1 VGADSVTTSK
11 AALLVG
17 IKMSTPT
24 PIVNKRTNP
33 LLAQYVLQLA
43 THPLRTKAATTGALL
58 FIQEVLSSHLAGVRP
73 SKPAKDASPMA
84 RSLTA
89 AHINAK
95 ALKMAAYGALISA
108 PLSHYLSGA
117 LQRIFAGKTSRSA
130 KAAYIL
136 CNNTFVAP
144 IQTVVYLA
152 SIAIING
159 AKSFEDIKRTVK
171 NGFMTMIRITWVA
184 SPLTMEIARKYVPIE
199 LWVPFFSIVQF
210 VIGTYFATKG
220 KMRGIAVAKKAEER
234 KKLEKTLEE
243 QPPA

>member
-1 VGADSVTTSK
+1 
-11 AALLVG
+11 
-17 IKMSTPT
+17 MSTPA

-43 THPLRTKAATTGALL
+43 THPLRTKAATSATLL
-58 FIQEVLSSHLAGVRP
+58 FVQEVLSSHLAGVRP
-73 SKPAKDASPMA
+73 SKPAKDATPMA
-84 RSLTA
+84 RSLA
-89 AHINAK
+89 AVHINAK

-117 LQRIFAGKTSRSA
+117 LQRIFAGKTSRRA

-159 AKSFEDIKRTVK
+159 ARSFEDIKRTVK

-184 SPLTMEIARKYVPIE
+184 SPLTMEIARKYVPVE
-199 LWVPFFSIVQF
+199 LWVPFFSIAQF

-220 KMRGIAVAKKAEER
+220 KRRGIAAAKKAEEER